1 MKILV
6 IKRDKLGDLLLTTPL
21 LAHLRASLPEA
32 EIHLLA
38 NDYNAWVASGHPAL
52 DRTWIYPR
60 TRIGR
65 SVRVGAVLRQAG
77 LTWQLRR
84 ARFDVAVVAQGE
96 FSPRAVQRALWVR
109 ARRTIAY
116 VPSGEPLRR
125 AVDHPLDP
133 PTSGH
138 ETSRILALG
147 APLGIAPPDRL
158 LYPTFALPAASAAFA
173 RDWLADFGLSPQ
185 RYIVFG
191 LGARR
196 SRKQPSADQIAR
208 WTTEFKRTHGLD
220 TVFMWTPGGS
230 KNPLYPGDDDAAQA
244 VLARK
249 LPHLHP
255 FRGPIQEAL
264 GLVWAARTSIFPD
277 SGLMHFAAA
286 SPGGVLGL
294 FAEPAVHVEEWAPLG
309 PRAYYLAARET
320 VAEFS
325 DEQVYAALAPLLLPD
340 SGAPPPAH
348 GT

>member
-21 LAHLRASLPEA
+21 LAHLRASLPKA

-38 NDYNAWVASGHPAL
+38 NDYNAWVAAGHPAL

-60 TRIGR
+60 TRTGR
-65 SVRVGAVLRQAG
+65 AVRIGAVFGQVG
-77 LTWQLRR
+77 LMWQLRR
-84 ARFDVAVVAQGE
+84 ARFDVAIVAQGE
-96 FSPRAVQRALWVR
+96 FSPRAVQRALWVG

-116 VPSGEPLRR
+116 VPSGERLRF
-125 AVDHPLDP
+125 AVDSPIDP
-133 PTSGH
+133 PAGGH
-138 ETSRILALG
+138 ETSRILALA
-147 APLGIAPPDRL
+147 APLGIAPPSRL
-158 LYPTFALPAASAAFA
+158 LCPTYALPPASAAFA
-173 RDWLADFGLSPQ
+173 GHWLAAEGLSPQ

-196 SRKQPSADQIAR
+196 PRKQPGADQIAR
-208 WTTEFKRTHGLD
+208 WTTAFKRMHGLD

-230 KNPLYPGDDDAAQA
+230 DNPLYPGDDEAAQT

-264 GLVWAARTSIFPD
+264 GLVWAARTSVFPD

-294 FAEPAVHVEEWAPLG
+294 FAEPAEHVEEWAPCG
-309 PRAYYLAARET
+309 PRTVHLAARET

-325 DEQVYAALAPLLLPD
+325 DEQVYAALAPLL
-340 SGAPPPAH
+340 PA
-348 GT
+348 